1 MTRRRFVVTVSAIAI
16 LAMMLIVLGVAVG
29 VTQTAYGRAWV
40 RRALVAQLTPAV
52 KGGKLYVGNI
62 SGGLI
67 TGATIDS
74 LEIRDA
80 DDSVFVATGRVTV
93 AWDPRDLLDRRVLL
107 SAVRVEHPFVHV
119 RKGEDG
125 VWNFR
130 RIFPSGPPK
139 PPRTQPGFG
148 DFIVA
153 DTATIYRGAFY
164 LTMPWHPA
172 DSLGSGARRD
182 SAIAYNL
189 ARRDVEIREV
199 PPPRGAGPR
208 APRRFVK
215 SWRWTRAE
223 IAASHV
229 RLADPDSAG
238 RAFVLS
244 RLSVAES
251 DPPFRFSNVRGT
263 VRMLKDSL
271 WLDVPHWDAPASTGS
286 ATGKVVWGSDL
297 PTRYDIRVVGDSVSL
312 NDVAWVYPTLPRA
325 GGGRMLLHIKNQPAN
340 LNVLEYAISRMD
352 VRTTASRLTGQM
364 TFGVGGP
371 VLVVKDVAMQAAPLD
386 FALIRTLNGKPF
398 PYDWRGQITGS
409 VRARGGPLNRF
420 QVDQADFVFRDA
432 NVPGAVT
439 RGAGRGGLD
448 ILFPAFTAFRGFDVA
463 VEQLDLRTLQFL
475 NPDFPRLGGTVRGR
489 AVLDSSWLDVRFRD
503 ADLTHRDGPDA
514 PSRFTGSGRVTWGDE
529 FMRYDLALQA
539 QPLSLTTLARSY
551 AALPARGS
559 YQGPLRV
566 IGTIADLDL
575 TSTLTGPAGTM
586 SVDGHFDLFPA
597 GYAARGRGSV
607 AGLDL
612 RTLLPGLAAAPAT
625 SLSTQFEMDLAGD
638 SLANLTGALALDLE
652 RSRVE
657 AVQLNGGRT
666 RLRFEGG
673 VVRADTIAV
682 ESEVATLAGA
692 GAIGLSRAHSDS
704 LRFTVGVGSLDALRR
719 VLGAAEG
726 DTLAGELTVRGVAV
740 GSVDSLG
747 VTGSIAGR
755 GLYASGVSAADL
767 TGRFN
772 LFGLP
777 AAAAGHVGVRFDSVS
792 AGGRRLQYLVADATL
807 EGPGLGRFAVD
818 AADARGTR
826 LSAGGSARVAGDSA
840 DVAVDSLTL
849 ALGEHVWRLEGAAAV
864 RRTPFELAVDTM
876 VLRGSAGGRVILGGV
891 LPATAPVRFAV
902 RADGVPLAD
911 FATLAGSGGTLDGAA
926 TLAMTVGG
934 TRERPTIDAQASV
947 ADGRFGDVR
956 VERLT
961 ATGRYADRRLET
973 ALGLRTGGEDLV
985 RANLSLPLDLALVP
999 VERRLLDE
1007 PLRGTVRADSVN
1019 LGLLEAMTS
1028 AVQRASGNLRLLVD
1042 VGGTW
1047 ESPTL
1052 DGSVLVTDGAM
1063 TLPGLGVRL
1072 ERVSADVALARDSV
1086 DIRRIAASTTG
1097 RKTGSITLRGGL
1109 GLADRDDPSFDLT
1122 LNANYFHA
1130 INKARVADLYLST
1143 TGPQGLHLAGS
1154 VRRSRLTGGVFV
1166 PSGQIYIPD
1175 IARKNVVSLD
1185 DPEFYQIVDTTLTTN
1200 RTLLPNAPPAV
1211 VRNLTVEDVRI
1222 AMGEDVW
1229 LRSSEANINLGGD
1242 VAVTVGRDERDRRD
1256 SSDVLFALS
1265 GQLLAERGT
1274 YRLNLGLALQR
1285 TFEVESGTLRFYGD
1299 PDLNP
1304 NLDISAVH
1312 TVRQANQSDR
1322 DVPIRVRIG
1331 GTLAQPT
1338 LTLSSADPNLQLSE
1352 SDAISYLIT
1361 GQPSFVIA
1369 GNNQQYTS
1377 QAAGVILPSIGSY
1390 FGDKVA
1396 NSLGLDVVQIETS
1409 GSTAAG
1415 TGDLFSSTLANTRF
1429 GGGVQI
1435 GSRTFIRA
1443 NLGLC
1448 PFAQELGIGST
1459 SGGGGSD
1466 RPLYSNVL
1474 TSIGAK
1480 LEYRLSDS
1488 YSASLGLDPP
1498 TKEVLSCASRG
1509 ATPSNFVTTPQQFGL
1524 DFTRKWEF

>member
-1 MTRRRFVVTVSAIAI
+1 MTRRRFVVTVSAVAI

-40 RRALVAQLTPAV
+40 RRVLVAQLTPAV
-52 KGGKLYVGNI
+52 KGGRLYVGNI
-62 SGGLI
+62 SGSMV

-93 AWDPRDLLDRRVLL
+93 SWDPRDLLDRRVLL
-107 SAVRVEHPFVHV
+107 SAVRVEHPFVHI

-125 VWNFR
+125 VWNYR
-130 RIFPSGPPK
+130 RIFPSGAPK

-148 DFIVA
+148 DYIVV
-153 DTATIYRGAFY
+153 DTATVHRGAFF

-172 DSLGSGARRD
+172 DSLGGARRD

-189 ARRDVEIREV
+189 ARRDAEIREV
-199 PPPRGAGPR
+199 PAPRGAAPG

-215 SWRWTRAE
+215 TWRWTRGE
-223 IAASHV
+223 IASSHV

-238 RAFVLS
+238 RLIVLS
-244 RLSVAES
+244 KLSVAES

-263 VRMLKDSL
+263 VRILKDSA
-271 WLDVPHWDAPASTGS
+271 WLDIPHWDAPASTGS

-297 PTRYDIRVVGDSVSL
+297 PTRYSIHVIGDSVSL
-312 NDVAWVYPTLPRA
+312 NDVAWVYPTLPRT
-325 GGGRMLLHIKNQPAN
+325 GGGRMVLDIRNQPGN
-340 LNVLEYAISRMD
+340 LSVLEYAISRMD
-352 VRTTASRLTGQM
+352 VRTTASRLTGQL

-371 VLVVKDVAMQAAPLD
+371 VLVVKDVTMQAAPLD

-420 QVDQADFVFRDA
+420 QVDQSDFVFRDA

-448 ILFPAFTAFRGFDVA
+448 ILLPAFTAFRGFDVA
-463 VEQLDLRTLQFL
+463 VEQLDLRTIQFL
-475 NPDFPRLGGTVRGR
+475 NPAFPRLGGTVRGR

-529 FMRYDLALQA
+529 FMHYDLALQA

-551 AALPARGS
+551 AMLPARGS

-566 IGTIADLDL
+566 RGTIADLDL
-575 TSTLTGPAGTM
+575 TTALTGPAGTM

-612 RTLLPGLAAAPAT
+612 RTLLPGMVAAPAT

-638 SLANLTGALALDLE
+638 SLANLSGTLALDLE

-657 AVQLNGGRT
+657 GVQLNGGRT
-666 RLRFEGG
+666 RLRFDGG

-692 GAIGLSRAHSDS
+692 GALGLSRARRDS

-726 DTLAGELTVRGVAV
+726 DTLAGELTLRGVAV
-740 GSVDSLG
+740 GSVDSLDVAG
-747 VTGSIAGR
+747 TVLGR
-755 GLYASGVSAADL
+755 GLYVAGVSAAELSGHFD
-767 TGRFN
+767 

-777 AAAAGHVGVRFDSVS
+777 ATAATGRAAVRLDSVR
-792 AGGRRLQYLVADATL
+792 AGGRRLQYLAVEGAVD
-807 EGPGLGRFAVD
+807 GPGRGRYAVEGAQANGARFA
-818 AADARGTR
+818 
-826 LSAGGSARVAGDSA
+826 AGGNARLAGDTA
-840 DVAVDSLTL
+840 DVALDSLTV
-849 ALGEHVWRLEGAAAV
+849 ALGANVWRLERPSAL
-864 RRTPFELAVDTM
+864 RRSPFELAVDTM
-876 VLRGSAGGRVILGGV
+876 VLRGSAGGRVALGGV
-891 LPATAPVRFAV
+891 LPATAPVRFDV
-902 RADGVPLAD
+902 RADSVPLAD
-911 FATLAGSGGTLDGAA
+911 LATLAQSGGTVDGVA
-926 TLAMTVGG
+926 TLALTVTG
-934 TRERPTIDAQASV
+934 TRQRPTMEAQAAV
-947 ADGRFGDVR
+947 VDGRFGDVR
-956 VERLT
+956 VERLS
-961 ATGRYADRRLET
+961 ATGRYADHRLET
-973 ALGLRTGGEDLV
+973 ALGLRSRGEELV
-985 RANLSLPLDLALVP
+985 RANLSLPVDLALVP
-999 VERRLLDE
+999 VARRLLDE

-1042 VGGTW
+1042 VGGRW
-1047 ESPTL
+1047 GSPTF

-1063 TLPGLGVRL
+1063 TLPAIGIRL

-1086 DIRRIAASTTG
+1086 AIRRIAASTTG
-1097 RKTGSITLRGGL
+1097 RKNGSIALRGSL
-1109 GLADRDDPSFDLT
+1109 GLADRENPSFDLT
-1122 LNANYFHA
+1122 LNANYFHVV
-1130 INKARVADLYLST
+1130 NKARVADLYVT
-1143 TGPQGLHLAGS
+1143 TAGSQGLHLAGS

-1166 PSGQIYIPD
+1166 PSGQIFIPEL
-1175 IARKNVVSLD
+1175 ARKNVVSLD

-1200 RTLLPNAPPAV
+1200 RTLLPSAPPAV
-1211 VRNLTVEDVRI
+1211 VRNLSIEDVRI

-1242 VAVTVGRDERDRRD
+1242 VGVTVGRDERDRRD
-1256 SSDVLFALS
+1256 TSGVLFALS

-1274 YRLNLGLALQR
+1274 YRLDLGLALQR
-1285 TFEVESGTLRFYGD
+1285 TFEVESGTLRFFGD

-1304 NLDISAVH
+1304 TLDISAIH

-1322 DVPIRVRIG
+1322 DIPIRVRIG

-1369 GNNQQYTS
+1369 GENQEYRS

-1396 NSLGLDVVQIETS
+1396 NSLGLDVVQIETT
-1409 GSTAAG
+1409 GSAEGGAG
-1415 TGDLFSSTLANTRF
+1415 GFFANTRL

-1448 PFAQELGIGST
+1448 PFAQQLGYL
-1459 SGGGGSD
+1459 SGNASASD
-1466 RPLYSNVL
+1466 KPLYTNVL

-1498 TKEVLSCASRG
+1498 TREVLSCASRG
-1509 ATPSNFVTTPQQFGL
+1509 ATPSNFVTTPQQLGL
-1524 DFTRKWEF
+1524 DFTRKWDF